1 MTKTGDGLQQ
11 LRKWIVVTLLG
22 LGMVI
27 AYVDRSNLSVVL
39 TLKEFRQSFHLSDS
53 DRGLLNSAFFWS
65 YALLQI
71 PAGWI
76 VDRYGVKKPYAI
88 GFLVWTVFSALTGL
102 IQTTGQLLGLR
113 ILLGCGEAVVG
124 PASLRWIRFNCKE
137 HERGLAVG
145 IYLAGAKV
153 GPAIGVPLTALM
165 IGWFGWRSMFVIAGA
180 AGLVWLAAWLFFVK
194 DDDRALEKT
203 AQAATLSR
211 PSVPFARLMASPVM
225 WGILLGTFCYSYFL
239 FFCVTWLP
247 AYFVEYRHLSLNSMG
262 LYTMFS
268 FGGMAIVATLSGLA
282 ADSLIRRGR
291 DPVRVRK
298 GFTIMGFVLASTE
311 LIGVLTDS
319 QSVALF
325 FAIFSLAGLGLATAN
340 FWALT
345 QTLMP
350 GAAIGRISGVQN
362 CASNLSGIVVPIL
375 SGWLKQTTGS
385 YTAPMEAILVFLVL
399 GILSYTLLVRPR
411 YLPRA
416 VTEPV
421 PAI

>member
-1 MTKTGDGLQQ
+1 MPTNPNEQHA
-11 LRKWIVVTLLG
+11 RKWVVVGLLS
-22 LGMVI
+22 LGMIV
-27 AYVDRSNLSVVL
+27 AYVDRANLSVVL
-39 TLKEFRQSFHLSDS
+39 TLQEFRQFFHLSDA

-76 VDRYGVKKPYAI
+76 VDRYGVKVPYAV
-88 GFLVWTVFSALTGL
+88 GFLFWTLFSTLTGFV
-102 IQTTGQLLGLR
+102 QTTGQLIGLR
-113 ILLGCGEAVVG
+113 FLLGCGESIVG

-137 HERGLAVG
+137 QERGLAVG
-145 IYLAGAKV
+145 LYLAGGKI

-165 IGWFGWRSMFVIAGA
+165 VGSFGWRMMFLITGG
-180 AGLVWLAAWLFFVK
+180 AGLVWLAAWMLVVK
-194 DDDRALEKT
+194 DDDRNLERT
-203 AQAATLSR
+203 AQAAADTT
-211 PSVPFARLMASPVM
+211 PAIPFSRLMASPVM
-225 WGILLGTFCYSYFL
+225 WGILLGTFSYSYFL

-262 LYTMFS
+262 MYTMFS
-268 FGGMAIVATLSGLA
+268 FGGMAVVATLSGWA
-282 ADSLIRRGR
+282 ADWLIGRGN

-311 LIGVLTDS
+311 LIGALTDS
-319 QSVALF
+319 QSLALF

-362 CASNLSGIVVPIL
+362 CASNLSGIVAPIL
-375 SGWLKQTTGS
+375 SGWLKQITGS
-385 YTAPMEAILVFLVL
+385 YTAPMQAILGFLLL
-399 GILSYTLLVRPR
+399 GIFSYTVLVRPR

-416 VTEPV
+416 MTV
-421 PAI
+421 PTSI